1 MEWGLP
7 TSSWQVLDDEAARSS
22 SSQQPRVSDRTS
34 RDEAASPTAS
44 IFDSPPRKSRDEVL
58 RSIWG
63 PDGAPRAPER
73 TKRRRQRS
81 SEEALVNLRRGS
93 DITDEPSFRAYARTL
108 DFGSDDEAPRS
119 SLQMS
124 TIAPVA
130 TLETPAPSTAPA
142 VSSVATVPAQPLHA
156 TTPVRRRSSLR
167 SLRAALSSATS
178 DSTAELASSNT
189 SVADLTPAR
198 PMRGAGLERRLSRSQ
213 EELPAGCRKPGLNR

>member
-7 TSSWQVLDDEAARSS
+7 TSSWQVLDDEAARST

-34 RDEAASPTAS
+34 RDEAASPAAS
-44 IFDSPPRKSRDEVL
+44 VFDSPPRKSRDEVL

-93 DITDEPSFRAYARTL
+93 DIADEPSFRAYARTL

-119 SLQMS
+119 SLQTS

-130 TLETPAPSTAPA
+130 TLETPATSTAPA
-142 VSSVATVPAQPLHA
+142 VSSVATVPAQQLQ
-156 TTPVRRRSSLR
+156 TPVRRRSSLR
-167 SLRAALSSATS
+167 SLRASLSSATS
-178 DSTAELASSNT
+178 DSTAELGSSNT
-189 SVADLTPAR
+189 SVADMTPAR

-213 EELPAGCRKPGLNR
+213 EELPAGSRKPGLNR